1 MEERRILYFK
11 NYFMNFYNG
20 LEAKAQEKID
30 FALMLIKSQ
39 NIISERFTKHI
50 EEGIYELRARYKTNY
65 YRIFFCFDEGNI
77 VLLMNGFLKKTK
89 KTPKNEIEKAKRIK
103 KEYYESKE

>member
-11 NYFMNFYNG
+11 NYFMNFY
-20 LEAKAQEKID
+20 
-30 FALMLIKSQ
+30 
-39 NIISERFTKHI
+39 
-50 EEGIYELRARYKTNY
+50 
-65 YRIFFCFDEGNI
+65 
-77 VLLMNGFLKKTK
+77 NGFLKKTK

>member
-50 EEGIYELRARYKTNY
+50 EEGIYELRARQ
-65 YRIFFCFDEGNI
+65 
-77 VLLMNGFLKKTK
+77 